1 MADDIIV
8 RTKEVDRLTKELK
21 GFEKE
26 VGKAFFSAV
35 NRAIDHTLT
44 MTARTVSKHY
54 NIKQADIKAGKG
66 SRSKLPA
73 VTVYV
78 NRPSGQNPGGSVEF
92 VGRTLTLMHFYFS
105 PRKDFP
111 LPTRASREKAVKV
124 KIKRT
129 GGTKKLHTSPPPFV
143 YKFPTNV
150 NTNVWQR
157 DGKRGGKKLYP
168 IVPIWSVSVPQMITN
183 ANVADTIIRSAAQM
197 LDERME
203 HEIIRQMTSIGRKV
217 RG

>member
-1 MADDIIV
+1 MADDIKV
-8 RTKEVDRLTKELK
+8 FSKGLERLTKELK

-26 VGKAFFSAV
+26 IGRAFFSAV
-35 NRAIDHTLT
+35 NRTIDHTLT
-44 MTARTVSKHY
+44 VTARTVSKTY

-92 VGRTLTLMHFYFS
+92 VGRTLTLMHFHFS
-105 PRKDFP
+105 PKKAFP
-111 LPTRASREKAVKV
+111 LPKRTSREKTVKV
-124 KIKRT
+124 KIKHS
-129 GGTKKLHTSPPPFV
+129 GGTKKLHTGPPPFV
-143 YKFPTNV
+143 YKFSTNQ
-150 NTNVWQR
+150 NTNVWR
-157 DGKRGGKKLYP
+157 RTGKKLYP
-168 IVPIWSVSVPQMITN
+168 IEPIRTVSVPQMITN